1 MFEIVKKVF
10 KLVCILFY
18 GFSTIVMSFSLFEP
32 MFCGC
37 DVSLFSLCSGPCP
50 VKSLPEV
57 VLISIIIFLFLASS
71 ISLIISIFKP
81 ININI
86 LVRLFFLPFVVLII
100 GSIFLSGLQ

>member
-1 MFEIVKKVF
+1 
-10 KLVCILFY
+10 
-18 GFSTIVMSFSLFEP
+18 
-32 MFCGC
+32 
-37 DVSLFSLCSGPCP
+37 
-50 VKSLPEV
+50 LPEV